1 MAGPPVWSGTKP
13 RHPQAALLTSGRP
26 EEPLRRPPAEGQT
39 LAAGDPNPWTERY
52 AAPLLRPFT
61 QLQGSPLQHS
71 LQLLPGAA
79 RHGPGQA
86 GALLQDHLLPGHLL
100 GHELA
105 GEARRAEH
113 HQVVRPLLGH
123 HDERTASR
131 SPGRAESTAPAS
143 HAATPV
149 PRAATASSVA
159 AAGTPR
165 SRRLARAAAQGPRPR
180 PRPRLRLGRS
190 GGHCTKKELAAIPG
204 VWRDPAARELLSK
217 RHGQGVFAKS
227 GQVEGEW
234 VLGPRDLG
242 TPFMVVTA
250 LRLPGEA
257 APRAILPLSW
267 EAREILQMQKK
278 EVS

>member
-1 MAGPPVWSGTKP
+1 MEWHKATTPPSSAPDVRPARGAL
-13 RHPQAALLTSGRP
+13 AA
-26 EEPLRRPPAEGQT
+26 PPPEGQT

-165 SRRLARAAAQGPRPR
+165 SRASRARPRKGHAHARARACAWGAREGIAPRR
-180 PRPRLRLGRS
+180 SWQQFLVS
-190 GGHCTKKELAAIPG
+190 GGTPQ
-204 VWRDPAARELLSK
+204 RENCFPS
-217 RHGQGVFAKS
+217 
-227 GQVEGEW
+227 
-234 VLGPRDLG
+234 
-242 TPFMVVTA
+242 VTA
-250 LRLPGEA
+250 KECSRSQGRWRANGSWGPGIWGPPSWLSLPCGSLGKQ
-257 APRAILPLSW
+257 LPELSC
-267 EAREILQMQKK
+267 L
-278 EVS
+278 